1 MATIKASVE
10 ARVGD
15 TTNVTDLV
23 ILYNQCLKIVFTK
36 LILVDRNVLYRMSTT
51 ASNDTEVN
59 VGSTEANSVLVL
71 GVQRGS
77 FPAKEVPREKI
88 PYFDSSLVAGSIYT
102 PTNIHPVWHW
112 TFGGSGINVPEGG
125 RITTLPA
132 PDSTD
137 KVIVEYVD
145 YDSLEASSETSATE
159 LERLPREVG
168 YIVIV
173 CTSMK
178 ACMDLMLNET
188 IPSPATTF
196 LPSQLSEIPDLVT
209 DASIATEISALG
221 TFITTDEDVQLAQAQ
236 AGKVTAL
243 IQSYGESLKEFQGK
257 LTASDKEIQK
267 FNADLN
273 KYSSRIQV
281 LMQVYQSLVQEYM
294 AFWNMPSA
302 PPQQPEGQEQQQE
315 QARA

>member
-1 MATIKASVE
+1 
-10 ARVGD
+10 
-15 TTNVTDLV
+15 
-23 ILYNQCLKIVFTK
+23 
-36 LILVDRNVLYRMSTT
+36 
-51 ASNDTEVN
+51 
-59 VGSTEANSVLVL
+59 
-71 GVQRGS
+71 
-77 FPAKEVPREKI
+77 
-88 PYFDSSLVAGSIYT
+88 
-102 PTNIHPVWHW
+102 
-112 TFGGSGINVPEGG
+112 
-125 RITTLPA
+125 
-132 PDSTD
+132 
-137 KVIVEYVD
+137 
-145 YDSLEASSETSATE
+145 
-159 LERLPREVG
+159 
-168 YIVIV
+168 
-173 CTSMK
+173 
-178 ACMDLMLNET
+178 MLNET

-243 IQSYGESLKEFQGK
+243 IQSYGENLKEFQGK

-281 LMQVYQSLVQEYM
+281 LLQVYQSLVQEYM

-302 PPQQPEGQEQQQE
+302 PPQQPEGQEQQE